1 MTALP
6 PNLFPPFGRAYSC
19 DSVLPIGIS
28 MRTLL
33 FRFMAF
39 IAVLWGLEQINL
51 PTLILGI
58 GILMTVVSAMHVL
71 VTPENDY

>member
-1 MTALP
+1 
-6 PNLFPPFGRAYSC
+6 
-19 DSVLPIGIS
+19 